1 MKQSATVE
9 TFRNIVYTRFAS
21 FELELQTLKKL
32 KGKQEESKKREMS
45 RLMNKLDAQDKAMPA
60 MKSATEPVAILDDS
74 INPEDTVR

>member
-1 MKQSATVE
+1 M
-9 TFRNIVYTRFAS
+9 FAS

-60 MKSATEPVAILDDS
+60 MKSATENAAHREHVGDGRLQPTPPPPAANHGPYRND
-74 INPEDTVR
+74 